1 MELGQSRCPTSRFK
15 NAGWRALL
23 ALDEGE
29 CHGESYPGWPRNRSR
44 ALARRARPLCDAEG
58 LAASDLHSINFLEDD
73 VEVVIVRADGSRR
86 HNFYPRAAL
95 ALGRAPIRPSILPVV
110 VPQKLPPSGHE
121 TEL

>member
-1 MELGQSRCPTSRFK
+1 MGSPIQVGLETGVAHLLDALGRF
-15 NAGWRALL
+15 
-23 ALDEGE
+23 
-29 CHGESYPGWPRNRSR
+29 
-44 ALARRARPLCDAEG
+44 CDAEG

-95 ALGRAPIRPSILPVV
+95 ALGRAPIRPSNLPVV
-110 VPQKLPPSGHE
+110 VPQKLLPSGHE